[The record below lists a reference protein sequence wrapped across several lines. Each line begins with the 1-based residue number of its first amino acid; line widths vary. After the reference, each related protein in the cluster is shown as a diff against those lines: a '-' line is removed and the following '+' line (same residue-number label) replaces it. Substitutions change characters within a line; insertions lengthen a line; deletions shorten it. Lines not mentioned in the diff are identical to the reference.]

1 MNHSSNESL
10 SKLEF
15 KNDFI
20 SDFAKNKLVEVV
32 RVTND
37 LQIVLMTLF
46 MHDKNCVPSEPNN
59 KYLRYKPWGFKAFSF
74 TFPLLPK
81 SQKSFCVAKK

>member
-37 LQIVLMTLF
+37 LLTS
-46 MHDKNCVPSEPNN
+46 CW
-59 KYLRYKPWGFKAFSF
+59 KPVKMGFYFKI
-74 TFPLLPK
+74 LN
-81 SQKSFCVAKK
+81 

>member
-10 SKLEF
+10 SKLEL

-32 RVTND
+32 RVTN
-37 LQIVLMTLF
+37 VLLTIISTGFLIKDTIIASASNLF
-46 MHDKNCVPSEPNN
+46 LN
-59 KYLRYKPWGFKAFSF
+59 RII
-74 TFPLLPK
+74 
-81 SQKSFCVAKK
+81 

>member
-32 RVTND
+32 RVTN
-37 LQIVLMTLF
+37 
-46 MHDKNCVPSEPNN
+46 E
-59 KYLRYKPWGFKAFSF
+59 
-74 TFPLLPK
+74 LLPAVFLRGK
-81 SQKSFCVAKK
+81 ILSIPWLVR

>member
-10 SKLEF
+10 SKLEL

-32 RVTND
+32 RVTNEQLSDWLYCTHDNNQSESCYQTSSVVTAGAFD
-37 LQIVLMTLF
+37 LPVF
-46 MHDKNCVPSEPNN
+46 
-59 KYLRYKPWGFKAFSF
+59 
-74 TFPLLPK
+74 
-81 SQKSFCVAKK
+81 

>member
-32 RVTND
+32 RVTNA
-37 LQIVLMTLF
+37 LLM
-46 MHDKNCVPSEPNN
+46 EPFHR
-59 KYLRYKPWGFKAFSF
+59 LSSRIC
-74 TFPLLPK
+74 T
-81 SQKSFCVAKK
+81 

>member
-32 RVTND
+32 RVTNGVVVGGGQNFLVD
-37 LQIVLMTLF
+37 FL
-46 MHDKNCVPSEPNN
+46 
-59 KYLRYKPWGFKAFSF
+59 GFRAILSRNFFLKIFW
-74 TFPLLPK
+74 PK
-81 SQKSFCVAKK
+81 FF

>member
-32 RVTND
+32 RVTNELLLLLLICD
-37 LQIVLMTLF
+37 VSIVSTQLFERVMLDGHFKKRHYPLGTL
-46 MHDKNCVPSEPNN
+46 
-59 KYLRYKPWGFKAFSF
+59 
-74 TFPLLPK
+74 
-81 SQKSFCVAKK
+81 

>member
-10 SKLEF
+10 SKLEL

-32 RVTND
+32 RVTNA
-37 LQIVLMTLF
+37 LYLVTSPKAAKFII
-46 MHDKNCVPSEPNN
+46 EP
-59 KYLRYKPWGFKAFSF
+59 K
-74 TFPLLPK
+74 
-81 SQKSFCVAKK
+81 CH

>member
-32 RVTND
+32 RVTNALAVEIIKMTSLAD
-37 LQIVLMTLF
+37 DGFTDFWTLHKSLQRIA
-46 MHDKNCVPSEPNN
+46 
-59 KYLRYKPWGFKAFSF
+59 KYSSLVTFLKIFSLRN
-74 TFPLLPK
+74 LP
-81 SQKSFCVAKK
+81 

>member
-32 RVTND
+32 RVTN
-37 LQIVLMTLF
+37 
-46 MHDKNCVPSEPNN
+46 E
-59 KYLRYKPWGFKAFSF
+59 
-74 TFPLLPK
+74 LLPLQ
-81 SQKSFCVAKK
+81 SYGVAIVIFSELGVRVFC

>member
-1 MNHSSNESL
+1 MNRSSNESL

-32 RVTND
+32 RVTNE
-37 LQIVLMTLF
+37 IYI
-46 MHDKNCVPSEPNN
+46 HP
-59 KYLRYKPWGFKAFSF
+59 YA
-74 TFPLLPK
+74 
-81 SQKSFCVAKK
+81 

>member
-32 RVTND
+32 RVTNAF
-37 LQIVLMTLF
+37 LVRNMTSLTA
-46 MHDKNCVPSEPNN
+46 S
-59 KYLRYKPWGFKAFSF
+59 
-74 TFPLLPK
+74 
-81 SQKSFCVAKK
+81 

>member
-37 LQIVLMTLF
+37 LYTYTYSHYKI
-46 MHDKNCVPSEPNN
+46 
-59 KYLRYKPWGFKAFSF
+59 KY
-74 TFPLLPK
+74 PK
-81 SQKSFCVAKK
+81 V

>member
-37 LQIVLMTLF
+37 LLCVLTMLFLEDVFLTLLFCEMTF
-46 MHDKNCVPSEPNN
+46 Q
-59 KYLRYKPWGFKAFSF
+59 
-74 TFPLLPK
+74 TLLTKTPRLDDE
-81 SQKSFCVAKK
+81 

>member
-32 RVTND
+32 RVTNE
-37 LQIVLMTLF
+37 L
-46 MHDKNCVPSEPNN
+46 
-59 KYLRYKPWGFKAFSF
+59 WGFSILANPNF
-74 TFPLLPK
+74 LNQVV
-81 SQKSFCVAKK
+81 QK

>member
-32 RVTND
+32 RVTNE
-37 LQIVLMTLF
+37 LQ
-46 MHDKNCVPSEPNN
+46 
-59 KYLRYKPWGFKAFSF
+59 RAFENYPHVCMRK
-74 TFPLLPK
+74 TK
-81 SQKSFCVAKK
+81 T

>member
-32 RVTND
+32 RVTNALLEGVKIQFLITNRSHGD
-37 LQIVLMTLF
+37 SSI
-46 MHDKNCVPSEPNN
+46 
-59 KYLRYKPWGFKAFSF
+59 FKFGHVTIWILCF
-74 TFPLLPK
+74 
-81 SQKSFCVAKK
+81 

>member
-32 RVTND
+32 RVTNE
-37 LQIVLMTLF
+37 L
-46 MHDKNCVPSEPNN
+46 PSDISH
-59 KYLRYKPWGFKAFSF
+59 YQYYY
-74 TFPLLPK
+74 
-81 SQKSFCVAKK
+81 

>member
-10 SKLEF
+10 SKLEL

-37 LQIVLMTLF
+37 LMLGFSPQSFFVCDAMNT
-46 MHDKNCVPSEPNN
+46 
-59 KYLRYKPWGFKAFSF
+59 YLLISRF
-74 TFPLLPK
+74 
-81 SQKSFCVAKK
+81 

>member
-37 LQIVLMTLF
+37 LDEVGKHI
-46 MHDKNCVPSEPNN
+46 
-59 KYLRYKPWGFKAFSF
+59 
-74 TFPLLPK
+74 LLEL
-81 SQKSFCVAKK
+81 

>member
-32 RVTND
+32 RVTNEG
-37 LQIVLMTLF
+37 F
-46 MHDKNCVPSEPNN
+46 CCNYCVPCLVDMS
-59 KYLRYKPWGFKAFSF
+59 GF
-74 TFPLLPK
+74 
-81 SQKSFCVAKK
+81 C